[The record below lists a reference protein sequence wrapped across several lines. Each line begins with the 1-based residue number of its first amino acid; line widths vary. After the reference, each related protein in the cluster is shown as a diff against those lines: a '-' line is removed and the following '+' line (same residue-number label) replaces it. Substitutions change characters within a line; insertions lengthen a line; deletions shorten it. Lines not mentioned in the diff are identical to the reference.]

1 MSVLASVGIFLA
13 EEGHSATEA
22 HHWWLPETKEIIWGG
37 LAFLIVFGFLWWKAG
52 PAIKKMLHDRTAR
65 IQKSLDDASSAK
77 TEAERAAAQITA
89 NLGNLD
95 AEKARIIA
103 DARAA
108 AEQLKVDGMARNDA
122 EAAELEAK
130 AEADIAVGASR
141 VSNELQAQVAVMS
154 SDAAERIVARQLD
167 DAALHD
173 LVEQYIA
180 KVGSGS

>member
-52 PAIKKMLHDRTAR
+52 PAIKQMLHNRTAR
-65 IQKSLDDASSAK
+65 IQKALDDAASAK
-77 TEAERAAAQITA
+77 ADADRAAAQITA

-95 AEKARIIA
+95 AEKARIVS
-103 DARAA
+103 DAHAA
-108 AEQLKVDGMARNDA
+108 AEQLKVDGMVRNDV
-122 EAAELEAK
+122 EVAELEAK
-130 AEADIAVGASR
+130 ADADIAVGASR
-141 VSNELQAQVAVMS
+141 VSNELQAQVATLS
-154 SDAAERIVARQLD
+154 SDAAERIVQAQLD
-167 DAALHD
+167 DATLQD